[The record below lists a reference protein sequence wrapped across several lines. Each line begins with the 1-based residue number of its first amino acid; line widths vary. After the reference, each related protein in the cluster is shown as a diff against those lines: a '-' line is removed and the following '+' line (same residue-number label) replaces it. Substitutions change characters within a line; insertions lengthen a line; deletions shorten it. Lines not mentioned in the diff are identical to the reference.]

1 MAAPNNPKVPHPAAR
16 ADISDGC
23 HTCSKCGER
32 KPLCEFAKRKSRPIG
47 VTSCCKSCVRP
58 ANRSDYLTNAER
70 NRAYAKACRE
80 RNPEKI
86 STWQSEYREA
96 NRPALREYFRGY
108 AKLNS
113 AAVNA
118 KVARRRAQK
127 LLAAPVW
134 ANPVK
139 VQGFYSALRF
149 LGKGWHVD
157 HIVPLVSQIVCG
169 LHCEAN
175 LRLIPAVENM
185 KKGNKFWPNMPET
198 I

>member
-16 ADISDGC
+16 ADISDGH
-23 HTCSKCGER
+23 HTCSKCGKR
-32 KPLCEFAKRKSRPIG
+32 KPLLEFAKRKSRPIG
-47 VTSCCKSCVRP
+47 VTSCCKSCLRP
-58 ANRSDYLTNAER
+58 KNRSDYLANVER
-70 NRAYAKACRE
+70 NREYAKAYRG

-86 STWQSEYREA
+86 SAWQSEYREA
-96 NRPALREYFRGY
+96 NREALRKYFREY
-108 AKLNS
+108 AKLNP

-127 LLAAPVW
+127 LSASPKW

-139 VQGFYSALRF
+139 VQGFYDALRF
-149 LGKGWHVD
+149 LGYGWHVD

-175 LRLIPAVENM
+175 LRLIPATENM
-185 KKGNKFWPNMPET
+185 KKGNKFWPDMPET
-198 I
+198 V